1 ATPSASATP
10 GAGTPSGSAFVGM
23 PNGVAGQGNQ
33 AAAGANAD
41 ASASGWDRSIK
52 LSTLAKIMGVIALCA
67 LCLGGGVA
75 LERHRR
81 K

>member
-1 ATPSASATP
+1 PSASATP
-10 GAGTPSGSAFVGM
+10 NAGTPSGSAFVGM
-23 PNGVAGQGNQ
+23 PNGAVGPGGGSG
-33 AAAGANAD
+33 AAGANAD